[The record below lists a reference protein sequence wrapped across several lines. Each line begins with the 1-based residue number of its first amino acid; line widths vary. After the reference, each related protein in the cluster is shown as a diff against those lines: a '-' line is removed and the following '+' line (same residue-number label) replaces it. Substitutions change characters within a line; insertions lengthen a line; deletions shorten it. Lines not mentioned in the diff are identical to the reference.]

1 MNFVEDGL
9 KVKANM
15 VGTAKMVVKLGIE
28 DSVDELK
35 MFFKEGYLYMVT
47 NANVSV
53 SDSVNI
59 IYKIKNRW
67 Q

>member
-1 MNFVEDGL
+1 MQFVEDGL

-15 VGTAKMVVKLGIE
+15 IGTARMVVKLGIE

-35 MFFKEGYLYMVT
+35 MFFKLGYLYLVT

-59 IYKIKNRW
+59 IYKLKNKW